1 MKTPGFPFFVTLRAE
16 AWIAPG
22 GERWYHR
29 GREAGRSRPCR
40 RKKGERDMEQAGV
53 LLAQLITMFLYVGAG
68 WCLCRA
74 RLVTTQNN
82 AALTNLLLYVILPC
96 VIVRSFLRPAEESS
110 IYGASVGHSLVIPT
124 FTLTNKDRS
133 GSISVAD
140 SFDWPL
146 AWSVSYDGNEYPIMS
161 FDLNSNDGGTRGI
174 RLSPAA
180 IINSETG
187 DMIEKN
193 DSSNYLLSAGETVSF
208 RTIGILNMEPASWDD
223 GFDLIIDIPN
233 SSGEYES
240 FTYSIPEES

>member
-1 MKTPGFPFFVTLRAE
+1 MKRTVYF
-16 AWIAPG
+16 
-22 GERWYHR
+22 
-29 GREAGRSRPCR
+29 
-40 RKKGERDMEQAGV
+40 
-53 LLAQLITMFLYVGAG
+53 
-68 WCLCRA
+68 
-74 RLVTTQNN
+74 LVTATLFFSL
-82 AALTNLLLYVILPC
+82 AACGSSGDSADGSNQE
-96 VIVRSFLRPAEESS
+96 AES
-110 IYGASVGHSLVIPT
+110 HSLVIPT

-208 RTIGILNMEPASWDD
+208 RTIGILNMEPTSWDD

>member
-1 MKTPGFPFFVTLRAE
+1 MKRTVYFLVTAALFFSLAACGSSGDSADGSSQEAESSSAAALSLGETASTDIVDVTLTE
-16 AWIAPG
+16 
-22 GERWYHR
+22 
-29 GREAGRSRPCR
+29 CN
-40 RKKGERDMEQAGV
+40 
-53 LLAQLITMFLYVGAG
+53 LAIFASAVSDA
-68 WCLCRA
+68 
-74 RLVTTQNN
+74 
-82 AALTNLLLYVILPC
+82 
-96 VIVRSFLRPAEESS
+96 SFLRPAEESS
-110 IYGASVGHSLVIPT
+110 IYGASVGHSLVIQT

-193 DSSNYLLSAGETVSF
+193 DSSNYLLSSGETVSF
-208 RTIGILNMEPASWDD
+208 RTIGILNMEPTSWDD

>member
-1 MKTPGFPFFVTLRAE
+1 MKRTVYFLVTAALFFSLAACGSSGDSADGSNQEAESSSAAALSLGETASTDIVDVTLTE
-16 AWIAPG
+16 C
-22 GERWYHR
+22 
-29 GREAGRSRPCR
+29 S
-40 RKKGERDMEQAGV
+40 
-53 LLAQLITMFLYVGAG
+53 LAIFASAVSDA
-68 WCLCRA
+68 
-74 RLVTTQNN
+74 
-82 AALTNLLLYVILPC
+82 
-96 VIVRSFLRPAEESS
+96 SFLRPAEESS

-208 RTIGILNMEPASWDD
+208 RTIGILNMEPTSWDD

>member
-1 MKTPGFPFFVTLRAE
+1 MYITIRYQIKYHNVIQFGDHNYEKNSVFSGNCSPFFSLAACGSSGDSADGSSQEAESSSAAALSLGETASTDIVDVTLTE
-16 AWIAPG
+16 
-22 GERWYHR
+22 
-29 GREAGRSRPCR
+29 CN
-40 RKKGERDMEQAGV
+40 
-53 LLAQLITMFLYVGAG
+53 LAIFASAVSDA
-68 WCLCRA
+68 
-74 RLVTTQNN
+74 
-82 AALTNLLLYVILPC
+82 
-96 VIVRSFLRPAEESS
+96 SFLRPAEESS

>member
-1 MKTPGFPFFVTLRAE
+1 
-16 AWIAPG
+16 
-22 GERWYHR
+22 
-29 GREAGRSRPCR
+29 
-40 RKKGERDMEQAGV
+40 
-53 LLAQLITMFLYVGAG
+53 
-68 WCLCRA
+68 
-74 RLVTTQNN
+74 
-82 AALTNLLLYVILPC
+82 
-96 VIVRSFLRPAEESS
+96 
-110 IYGASVGHSLVIPT
+110 
-124 FTLTNKDRS
+124 
-133 GSISVAD
+133 
-140 SFDWPL
+140 
-146 AWSVSYDGNEYPIMS
+146 MS

-208 RTIGILNMEPASWDD
+208 RTIGILNMEPTSWDD